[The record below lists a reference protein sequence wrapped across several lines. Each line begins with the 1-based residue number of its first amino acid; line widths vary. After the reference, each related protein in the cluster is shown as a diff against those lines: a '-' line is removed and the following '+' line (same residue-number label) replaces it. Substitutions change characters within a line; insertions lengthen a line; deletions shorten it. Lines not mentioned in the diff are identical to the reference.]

1 MGEVYRAP
9 DRRLHGGVAIEVL
22 PEAFARDATYMTRF
36 EREAHVLA
44 SLNHPHIAAIYG
56 LEDADHGLVR
66 RCLQQ
71 PPTDSGQAAVLQ
83 LAAPALGGD
92 ASGAIPI
99 RSGRRAGDARWLDR
113 AFTSDPR

>member
-9 DRRLHGGVAIEVL
+9 DTRLHGGVAIEVL

-56 LEDADHGLVR
+56 LEDADHGR
-66 RCLQQ
+66 
-71 PPTDSGQAAVLQ
+71 
-83 LAAPALGGD
+83 
-92 ASGAIPI
+92 AIPD
-99 RSGRRAGDARWLDR
+99 GTRRGADARPAYR
-113 AFTSDPR
+113 PRSHPVR